1 MLTGQV
7 PYRMTYTQSS
17 HIRARFGIY
26 HFVRRVPSDVKQY
39 YRSDRASISR
49 RTKSAKTA
57 TRSAQSVLL
66 MWSQVTDYLCT
77 TNQRGY
83 PRDPSPK
90 LHIAN

>member
-1 MLTGQV
+1 VLTGQLS
-7 PYRMTYTQSS
+7 YRITYSQSLN
-17 HIRARFGIY
+17 IRFRFGIY
-26 HFVRRVPSDVKQY
+26 HFVRRVPADVKQY

-66 MWSQVTDYLCT
+66 MWSQVTDYLRT

-83 PRDPSPK
+83 LRDPSPK